1 MTLTSPLAVAFAVS
15 GGTPIDAAA
24 WVTVDLDAYLEQRS
38 RGIVVATEP
47 VEFDGQSIEMAR
59 LVRETIVTELRA
71 MTDLP
76 PDEAI
81 GRAFAAVNGML
92 FDEAHTSPTRGYDR
106 KVLVGATALV
116 LDGHRCTIGHVPPGQ
131 IILIEDGLAYAVPDL
146 ATWLPGYVAPDTA
159 PEPPE
164 PLGYTSWTAPILAE
178 TQLSDG
184 DVVMICTASLAETLA
199 NDLDAT
205 DVRVQDLAGY
215 HGRSPDAALEV
226 FKGLLISDRIEDGAA
241 IVLGFPPR
249 PGSFGVV
256 TMGDVAWRLGERRR
270 RARAQ
275 VRSLLPSPAKTFAS
289 GLPSRMR
296 GAAGAAPD
304 IDVDADGTVDDAS
317 PDGSRWSRMR
327 PRALRRSG
335 SRNWQQPSVTKQY
348 GVPMTHGVQ
357 VHRTVSTD
365 RGEPTWRSRLPRVPI
380 AGSLVALL
388 LIGVLGLLGFGL
400 WSVWPERDIAP
411 VAYTE
416 ELSQA
421 DQYIL
426 LARDT
431 VDADGT
437 RQALDLAQASLDAAR
452 ADGAPGSEL
461 APRQAAITERRDAV
475 DNVLR
480 LDNLVRLGTLPG
492 DLRGGGTQAQ
502 LTGSGLFLANGGLY
516 QIHTDER
523 QIAPILET
531 GDSAGG
537 TEVGELFGIARDA
550 EGLYV
555 TDGLTVF
562 TLQTDASWKPV
573 ALGDINNLGRWAPGP
588 VGAFGGSLYILETDF
603 RNIYR
608 FDTTSGGTAEPS
620 DWVLASVR
628 PDLVRAVDMAIDR
641 NIFVLIDNQESPDEV
656 FLYERGDLKERY
668 TVPYAVDTTPV
679 AVLIGPGTQLIYVAV
694 VEEGGEGAVV
704 VFDPESGEAWQLKLP
719 ADFSA
724 SDADVAGPFEGLQDV
739 AIDEDSGTV
748 YLVNDDA
755 VWTAQYQLPVDP
767 EATPEALA
775 TPAA

>member
-47 VEFDGQSIEMAR
+47 VEHDGQALEMAR
-59 LVRETIVTELRA
+59 LVREMIVSELRA

-81 GRAFAAVNGML
+81 GRAFAAANGML
-92 FDEAHTSPTRGYDR
+92 FDEGHISPTRGYDR
-106 KVLVGATALV
+106 KVLVGATALL

-131 IILIEDGLAYAVPDL
+131 ITLVEDGLAYTVPDL
-146 ATWLPGYVAPDTA
+146 ATWLPDYTPPNDA

-184 DVVMICTASLAETLA
+184 DVVMICTASLAEALA
-199 NDLDAT
+199 DDLDET
-205 DVRVQDLAGY
+205 GVRVQDLAGY
-215 HGRSPDAALEV
+215 HGRSPETALEV
-226 FKGLLISDRIEDGAA
+226 FKGLLISGRIEDGAA

-256 TMGDVAWRLGERRR
+256 TMGDVGWRLAERRR

-275 VRSLLPSPAKTFAS
+275 VRSLLPGQVKTFAG
-289 GLPSRMR
+289 GLPARVR
-296 GAAGAAPD
+296 GEVAAAPD
-304 IDVDADGTVDDAS
+304 AGMVADDPA
-317 PDGSRWSRMR
+317 PEPSRWRRVR
-327 PRALRRSG
+327 PRALRRRGARS
-335 SRNWQQPSVTKQY
+335 WQQPSLTKQY

-365 RGEPTWRSRLPRVPI
+365 RGEPTWRTRLPRVPI
-380 AGSLVALL
+380 AGPLIAILLVTL
-388 LIGVLGLLGFGL
+388 LGLLAFGL
-400 WSVWPERDIAP
+400 WSIWPERDVAP

-416 ELSQA
+416 ALSQA

-431 VDADGT
+431 TDPEST

-452 ADGAPGSEL
+452 DDGAPSSEL
-461 APRQAAITERRDAV
+461 APRQAAVTERRDIV

-480 LDNLVRLGTLPG
+480 LDNLVRVGTLPE
-492 DLRGGGTQAQ
+492 DLQGGGTQAQ

-516 QIHTDER
+516 QIRTDER
-523 QIAPILET
+523 QIVPILEP
-531 GDSAGG
+531 GDDAGG
-537 TEVGELFGIARDA
+537 TEVGEVYGVTRDT
-550 EGLYV
+550 EGLHV
-555 TDGLTVF
+555 TDGSTVF
-562 TLQTDASWKPV
+562 TLQTDGSWKPV
-573 ALGDINNLGRWAPGP
+573 ALGDINDLGRWAPGP
-588 VGAFGGSLYILETDF
+588 VGAFGGSIYILQTEF

-608 FDTTSGGTAEPS
+608 FDTLSGGTAEPS

-641 NIFVLIDNQESPDEV
+641 NIYVLIDNEESPDEV

-668 TVPYAVDTTPV
+668 TVPYGEDTTPS
-679 AVLIGPGTQLIYVAV
+679 AVLIGPATQLIYVAV
-694 VEEGGEGAVV
+694 VEEGGDGKVV
-704 VFDPESGEAWQLKLP
+704 VFDPVSGEAWQLRLP
-719 ADFSA
+719 ADFSV

-739 AIDEDSGTV
+739 AIDEDSGTL

-755 VWTAQYQLPVDP
+755 VWTAQYQLPVEP

-775 TPAA
+775 TPQA